1 MLSNK
6 RIIKAAAGTGKTTL
20 LIGEAVKNY
29 HEGKVLYLTYTNANL
44 NSMKHDLMD
53 SVGII
58 PTNIKC
64 KTWTDF
70 LLNECARPYRK
81 VMEGPEIEGVNFC
94 TLGEIPRLKGV
105 NATNWRYY
113 YDFQGK
119 LYYERLAQFCYV
131 ILNASMGAIIDRLE
145 KIYSTILIDEVQD
158 MRGYDLKIVE
168 AIYQSNLNLV
178 VVGDHRQA
186 TYSTNSGPFL
196 SKYRGINIFNFFTEV
211 LRYDNI
217 ESLNVCHRCP
227 QIVCDLANTLYSDL
241 NMKSVKKVD
250 NENVGTY
257 LVSMDNVS
265 RFIEHYKPTVLYY
278 NIRSLNKFISK
289 LDGDINFESI
299 TFGKSKGLS
308 YENVLILPTKEME
321 NHILKGRHKMSDS
334 VIAQF
339 YVAITRSKN
348 NVAILSDKPS
358 CFDFITQW
366 KEASQ
371 VKRETF
377 KIVKKGL
384 ELNSI

>member
-1 MLSNK
+1 MPSNK

-29 HEGKVLYLTYTNANL
+29 QEGKVLYLTYTNANL
-44 NSMKHDLMD
+44 NSMKSDLMD

-58 PTNIKC
+58 PTYIKC

-94 TLGEIPRLKGV
+94 TLGEIPRLKGITT
-105 NATNWRYY
+105 TNWRYY
-113 YDFQGK
+113 YDFQGRI
-119 LYYERLAQFCYV
+119 YYQRLAQFCHV
-131 ILNASMGAIIDRLE
+131 ILGASGGAVIDRLE
-145 KIYSTILIDEVQD
+145 KIYSTILIDEIQD

-186 TYSTNSGPFL
+186 TYSTNSGPFFG
-196 SKYRGINIFNFFTEV
+196 KYRGINIFNFFTEV
-211 LRYDNI
+211 LRHDNI
-217 ESLNVCHRCP
+217 ESLDVCHRCP
-227 QIVCDLANTLYSDL
+227 QIVCDLANTLFSDL
-241 NMKSVKKVD
+241 NMKSVKRVD
-250 NENVGTY
+250 NVDVGAY
-257 LVSMDNVS
+257 LVSIDNVS
-265 RFIEHYKPTVLYY
+265 KFIEHYKPTVLYY
-278 NIRSLNKFISK
+278 NISSLNKFKSK

-321 NHILKGRHKMSDS
+321 NHITKGRHKMSDTI
-334 VIAQF
+334 IAQL

-348 NVAILSDKPS
+348 NVAILSDKPPY
-358 CFDFITQW
+358 FNF
-366 KEASQ
+366 
-371 VKRETF
+371 
-377 KIVKKGL
+377 
-384 ELNSI
+384 LNRWEEVGQGVNI

>member
-1 MLSNK
+1 MMPSNK

-29 HEGKVLYLTYTNANL
+29 QEGKVLYLTYTNANL
-44 NSMKHDLMD
+44 NSMKYDLMD

-58 PTNIKC
+58 PKNIKC
-64 KTWTDF
+64 KTWTEF
-70 LLNECARPYRK
+70 LLNECAKPYRK
-81 VMEGPEIEGVNFC
+81 VMGGPEIQGVNFC
-94 TLGEIPRLKGV
+94 SLGEIPRLKGIT
-105 NATNWRYY
+105 ADNWRYY
-113 YDFQGK
+113 YDFQGR
-119 LYYERLAQFCYV
+119 LYYQRLAQFCNLV
-131 ILNASMGAIIDRLE
+131 LEASEGAMINRLE

-158 MRGYDLKIVE
+158 MGGYDLKIIE
-168 AIYQSNLNLV
+168 AIYHSNIDLV

-196 SKYRGINIFNFFTEV
+196 SRYRGINIFNFFTEV
-211 LRYDNI
+211 LKHDEL
-217 ESLNVCHRCP
+217 ESLDVCHRCP

-250 NENVGTY
+250 NEDVGTY
-257 LVSMDNVS
+257 LVDMDNVYK
-265 RFIEHYKPTVLYY
+265 FIEHYKPTVLYY
-278 NIRSLNKFISK
+278 NISSFNKFISK

-348 NVAILSDKPS
+348 NVAILSDKKQAH
-358 CFDFITQW
+358 FDILSGWNF
-366 KEASQ
+366 EV
-371 VKRETF
+371 VKQYP
-377 KIVKKGL
+377 
-384 ELNSI
+384 

>member
-1 MLSNK
+1 MMPSNK
-6 RIIKAAAGTGKTTL
+6 RIVKAAAGTGKTTL

-29 HEGKVLYLTYTNANL
+29 QEGKVLYLTYTNANL
-44 NSMKHDLMD
+44 NSMKSDLME

-58 PTNIKC
+58 PKNIKC

-70 LLNECARPYRK
+70 LLNECAKPYRK
-81 VMEGPEIEGVNFC
+81 VLGGPEIGVFNFC
-94 TLGEIPRLKGV
+94 SLGEIPRLKGV
-105 NATNWRYY
+105 KAVHWRYY
-113 YDFQGK
+113 YDSQGR
-119 LYYERLAQFCYV
+119 LYYERLAQFCHA
-131 ILNASMGAIIDRLE
+131 ILEASAGVIIDRLE

-158 MRGYDLKIVE
+158 MGGYDLKIIE

-186 TYSTNSGPFL
+186 TYSTNSDRFL
-196 SKYRGINIFNFFTEV
+196 SRYRGVNIFNFFTEV
-211 LRYDNI
+211 LRHDTL
-217 ESLNVCHRCP
+217 ESLDVCHRCP

-241 NMKSVKKVD
+241 NMRTAKSVVHED
-250 NENVGTY
+250 IGTY

-265 RFIEHYKPTVLYY
+265 KFIEQYKPTLLYY
-278 NIRSLNKFISK
+278 NVSSLNKFISK

-321 NHILKGRHKMSDS
+321 NHVTKGNHKMSDT

-348 NVAILSDKPS
+348 NVAILTEKSS
-358 CFDFITQW
+358 VFDFLKTWTIIHPPQEVSS
-366 KEASQ
+366 KQ
-371 VKRETF
+371 
-377 KIVKKGL
+377 
-384 ELNSI
+384 